1 MAVPAATTGQFVHL
15 HVHSEYSML
24 DGAARVSDLFEE
36 AARMGMPALALTDH
50 GNVYGAYEF
59 WKKGTAAGV
68 KPIIG
73 MEAYVTPGT
82 SRFERTRVRWGAGG
96 EDDVSGGGAFTH
108 MTLLAETTRGMHNL
122 FRMASLASLEGYFYR
137 PRVDRDLLS
146 TYSEGM
152 IATTGCVSGE
162 IPTRLRLGDYAGA
175 RRAAGEL
182 QDVFGRDS
190 FFCELM
196 DHGLEIERRA
206 HTDLLRLAEDL
217 SMPLLATND
226 LHYTYAKDAAAH
238 EVLLCVQS
246 GKTLAD
252 PNRFKFDAHDFYLKT
267 PQEMR
272 AVWRELPQ
280 ACDNTLLV
288 AERCEVGFDE
298 GADLLP
304 RFDVPDGHTEET
316 WLRAEVRRGLER
328 RFPGDVPAPYRER
341 ADFELSVMAQMGFPG
356 YFLVVADLCR
366 YAREAGIR
374 VGPGRGSATGSLIAY
389 ALHITELD
397 PIEHG
402 LLFERFLNPERVSM
416 PDIDLDF
423 DERRRGDMIRYAT
436 EKYGED
442 RVSQIITYSTIK
454 AKAAIKD
461 AARVLGLPYGIG
473 DKITKAMPS
482 PIMGKDVSLAGIFD
496 ATHERY
502 GEAREFRALYESD
515 QEVKQV
521 VDTARG
527 LEGLRRQWGVH
538 AAGVILSREPLLDV
552 IPIQRREQDGAI
564 ITQFDMGACESL
576 GLLKMDFLG
585 LRNLTV
591 LDDALRH
598 IKDNRGEEFDLETM
612 PLDRPEAY
620 ELLCRGDT
628 IGVFQFEG
636 QAMRSL
642 IRSMQPSEFNDIA
655 ALNALYRPGPMGMGS
670 HINYVERKHG
680 RQRMDPIHPEFAE
693 SIADILA
700 ETYGVIVYQEQVM
713 AIAQRVAGYS
723 LGQADLLRRA
733 MGKKKKAILDKEKV
747 PFRDGMRA
755 NGYGDGAIDKLWET
769 LIPFADYA
777 FNKSHAAGYGLVSYW
792 TAYLKGRYPA
802 EYMAALLTSVRDDKD
817 KSALYLHEC
826 RRMGVKVLP
835 PDVNSSG
842 ADFSPVGTDIRYGLA
857 GIRNVGHN
865 VVASIC
871 ATRRSKGAFSGFADF
886 LAKVEPV
893 VCNKKVIESLIKAG
907 AFDSLGHTRQ
917 GLLRIHAEAIDA
929 CMDTKRN
936 EAIGQFDLFGGTE
949 PDAVDSGLGLELTIP
964 VTEWDKPMLLAFER
978 EMLGLYVSDH
988 PLLGVEHVI
997 AAAVDCSVAALAGDD
1012 RGDGSVVTVGGIL
1025 STVVRKVTRRGD
1037 SWATATLEDLDGAV
1051 EVLFFPAC
1059 YQACSVLLA
1068 EDAVLL
1074 VRARL
1079 DKREE
1084 APRLIALEV
1093 IAPDLSEGPR
1103 GPLTITLPANRCT
1116 EPVVE
1121 RLKEVLATHPGTTE
1135 VRLAL
1140 TSAGRSTVLRLD
1152 DRLRVTAA
1160 PALMADLKQLLGPG
1174 CILG

>member
-1 MAVPAATTGQFVHL
+1 
-15 HVHSEYSML
+15 ML
-24 DGAARVSDLFEE
+24 DGAARVSDLFSE
-36 AARMGMPALALTDH
+36 AARMEMPALAMTDH
-50 GNVYGAYEF
+50 GNVFGAYEF

-73 MEAYVTPGT
+73 MEAYITPGT
-82 SRFERTRVRWGAGG
+82 SRFERNRVRWGAGG

-108 MTLLAETTRGMHNL
+108 MTLLAETTEGMHNL
-122 FRMASLASLEGYFYR
+122 FRLASRSSLEGYFYK
-137 PRVDRDLLS
+137 PRADRELLD
-146 TYSEGM
+146 TYAKGM
-152 IATTGCVSGE
+152 IATTGCPSGE
-162 IPTRLRLGDYAGA
+162 IQTRLRMGDYA
-175 RRAAGEL
+175 AAAKAASEL
-182 QDVFGRDS
+182 QDIFGRES

-196 DHGLEIERRA
+196 DHGLGIERRVHA
-206 HTDLLRLAEDL
+206 DLLRLAKDL
-217 SMPLLATND
+217 SIPLIATND
-226 LHYTYAKDAAAH
+226 LHYTFAEDAEAH

-246 GKTLAD
+246 GKTMAD
-252 PNRFKFDAHDFYLKT
+252 PNRFKFDARDFYLKS

-272 AVWRELPQ
+272 QVWRELPES
-280 ACDNTLLV
+280 CDNTLLI
-288 AERCEVGFDE
+288 AERCHVSFDE

-304 RFDVPDGHTEET
+304 QFEVPQGHTEAS
-316 WLRAEVRRGLER
+316 WLEAEVLAGLR
-328 RFPGDVPAPYRER
+328 SRLGAVVPAEYSER
-341 ADFELSVMAQMGFPG
+341 AAFELGVIAQMGFPG
-356 YFLVVADLCR
+356 YFLVVADLCQH
-366 YAREAGIR
+366 AKNCGIR
-374 VGPGRGSATGSLIAY
+374 LGPGRGSAAGSLVAW
-389 ALHITELD
+389 ALGITELD
-397 PIEHG
+397 PIVHG

-461 AARVLGLPYGIG
+461 AARVLGFPYGIG
-473 DKITKAMPS
+473 DKITKAMPAAV
-482 PIMGKDVSLAGIFD
+482 MGKDIPLAGIFD
-496 ATHERY
+496 PKHERY
-502 GEAREFRALYESD
+502 GEAKEFRSLYESESD
-515 QEVKQV
+515 VKKV

-538 AAGVILSREPLLDV
+538 AAGVILSHYPLLDV

-591 LDDALRH
+591 LDDSLRH
-598 IKDNRGEEFDLETM
+598 VKDNRGEDVVLETL
-612 PLDRPEAY
+612 PLNLPEAY

-636 QAMRSL
+636 GPMRSL
-642 IRSMQPSEFNDIA
+642 IRALQPSQFEDIA

-670 HINYVERKHG
+670 HLAYVERKHG
-680 RQRMDPIHPEFAE
+680 RQPIAPIHPELAE
-693 SIADILA
+693 SIKDILA

-713 AIAQRVAGYS
+713 AIAQKVAGYS

-733 MGKKKKAILDKEKV
+733 MGKKKKEILDKEKV
-747 PFRDGMRA
+747 PFSEGMRA
-755 NGYGDGAIDKLWET
+755 NGFGTAAIDVLWET

-792 TAYLKGRYPA
+792 TAYLKGKYPA

-835 PDVNSSG
+835 PDVNSSN

-857 GIRNVGHN
+857 GIRNVGTN

-871 ATRRSKGAFSGFADF
+871 TTRKSKGAYTSFADF
-886 LAKVEPV
+886 LAKVDPV

-917 GLLRIHAEAIDA
+917 GLLRVHAEAVDA
-929 CMDTKRN
+929 VMDTKRN
-936 EAIGQFDLFGGTE
+936 EAVGQFDLFGGGGDDQE
-949 PDAVDSGLGLELTIP
+949 PTLGLDLNIP
-964 VTEWDKPMLLAFER
+964 LTEWEKSILLAYER

-988 PLLGVEHVI
+988 PLLGIEHVI
-997 AAAVDCSVAALAGDD
+997 AAAVDCPVSALSAEE
-1012 RGDGSVVTVGGIL
+1012 RGDGQVVNVGGIL
-1025 STVVRKVTRRGD
+1025 STVTRKMTKRGD
-1037 SWATATLEDLDGAV
+1037 SWATATLEDLEGAI

-1059 YQACSVLLA
+1059 YQQCGVHLA

-1074 VRARL
+1074 IRGRL
-1079 DKREE
+1079 DKREDQ
-1084 APRLIALEV
+1084 PRLIAMDV
-1093 IAPDLSEGPR
+1093 TVPDISQGPR
-1103 GPLTITLPANRCT
+1103 GPVKLAIPANRCT
-1116 EPVVE
+1116 QPVVE

-1135 VRLAL
+1135 VQLNL
-1140 TSAGRSTVLRLD
+1140 TSSGRSTVLRLD
-1152 DRLRVTAA
+1152 DRLRVTAS

-1174 CILG
+1174 CITG

>member
-1 MAVPAATTGQFVHL
+1 VHL

-36 AARMGMPALALTDH
+36 AARMGMPALAMTDH
-50 GNVYGAYEF
+50 GNVFGAYEF

-73 MEAYVTPGT
+73 MEAYITPGT
-82 SRFERTRVRWGAGG
+82 SRFERTRVKWNNGG
-96 EDDVSGGGAFTH
+96 DDDVSGGGAFTH
-108 MTLLAETTRGMHNL
+108 MTMLAETTEGMHNL
-122 FRMASLASLEGYFYR
+122 FRLASRSSLEGFFYKAR
-137 PRVDRDLLS
+137 ADRELI
-146 TYSEGM
+146 SEYAKGL
-152 IATTGCVSGE
+152 IATTGCPSGE
-162 IPTRLRLGDYAGA
+162 IQTRLRIGDYPAA
-175 RRAAGEL
+175 RKVAGEL
-182 QDVFGRDS
+182 QDIFGRDS

-196 DHGLEIERRA
+196 DHGLDIERRVHA
-206 HTDLLRLAEDL
+206 DLLRLADEL
-217 SMPLLATND
+217 SIPLVASND
-226 LHYTYAKDAAAH
+226 LHYTHAGDAEAH

-246 GKTLAD
+246 GSTMAD
-252 PNRFKFDAHDFYLKT
+252 PKRFKFDAQDFYLKT
-267 PQEMR
+267 SQEMR
-272 AVWRELPQ
+272 AVWTELPA
-280 ACDNTLLV
+280 ACDNTLLI
-288 AERCEVGFDE
+288 ASRCDVTFDE
-298 GADLLP
+298 NADLMP
-304 RFDVPDGHTEET
+304 QFTVPDGHTEAS
-316 WLRAEVRRGLER
+316 WLESLVSDGVRD
-328 RFPGDVPAPYRER
+328 RFGGKDAPPAYGER
-341 ADFELSVMAQMGFPG
+341 AAFELGVIEQMGFPG

-366 YAREAGIR
+366 HARDSSIR
-374 VGPGRGSATGSLIAY
+374 LGPGRGSAAGSLVAW
-389 ALHITELD
+389 ALRITELD

-402 LLFERFLNPERVSM
+402 LLFERFLNPERISM

-461 AARVLGLPYGIG
+461 AARVLGYPYGIG
-473 DKITKAMPS
+473 DKITKAMPAAV
-482 PIMGKDVSLAGIFD
+482 MGKDIPLAGIFD
-496 ATHERY
+496 SSHERY
-502 GEAREFRALYESD
+502 GEAKDFRALYDSEPD
-515 QEVKQV
+515 VKKV

-538 AAGVILSREPLLDV
+538 AAGVILSRYPLLDV

-591 LDDALRH
+591 LDDSLRH
-598 IKDNRGEEFDLETM
+598 IKENRGEEIELESM

-636 QAMRSL
+636 GPMRSL
-642 IRSMQPSEFNDIA
+642 IRSLQPSQFEDIA

-670 HINYVERKHG
+670 HLAYVERKHG
-680 RQRMDPIHPEFAE
+680 RQRIDPIHPEFTE
-693 SIADILA
+693 TLADILA

-713 AIAQRVAGYS
+713 AIAQKVAGYS

-733 MGKKKKAILDKEKV
+733 MGKKKKAILDKEYG
-747 PFRDGMRA
+747 PFSEGMKER
-755 NGYGDGAIDKLWET
+755 GYGEVAIAKLWET

-792 TAYLKGRYPA
+792 TAYLKSKYPA

-835 PDVNSSG
+835 PDVNFSN
-842 ADFSPVGTDIRYGLA
+842 ADFAPVGTDIRYGLA
-857 GIRNVGHN
+857 GIRNVGTN

-871 ATRRSKGAFSGFADF
+871 ATRRSKGAYVSFIDF
-886 LAKVEPV
+886 LAKVDPV

-917 GLLRIHAEAIDA
+917 GLLRIHAEAVDA
-929 CMDTKRN
+929 CMDTKRA
-936 EAIGQFDLFGGTE
+936 ESVGQFDLFGSGGDE
-949 PDAVDSGLGLELTIP
+949 DAPPSIGLELSIP
-964 VTEWDKPMLLAFER
+964 VTEWDKTILLAYER

-988 PLLGVEHVI
+988 PLLGIEHVI
-997 AAAVDCSVAALAGDD
+997 AAAVDCPVSALSGDE
-1012 RGDGSVVTVGGIL
+1012 RGDGAVVTIGGIL
-1025 STVVRKVTRRGD
+1025 STVTRKMTKRGD
-1037 SWATATLEDLDGAV
+1037 SWATATLEDLEGAI

-1059 YQACSVLLA
+1059 YQACGVHLA

-1079 DKREE
+1079 DKREDV
-1084 APRLIALEV
+1084 PRLIALEV
-1093 IAPDLSEGPR
+1093 TVPDISVGPT
-1103 GPLTITLPANRCT
+1103 GPVSITLPANRCT

-1135 VRLAL
+1135 VQLQL

-1152 DRLRVTAA
+1152 PRLRVTAG
-1160 PALMADLKQLLGPG
+1160 PALMADLKALLGPG
-1174 CILG
+1174 CIAA

>member
-1 MAVPAATTGQFVHL
+1 MPSAAEQFVHL

-24 DGAARVSDLFEE
+24 DGAARVSDLFTE
-36 AARMGMPALALTDH
+36 AARMGMPALAMTDH
-50 GNVYGAYEF
+50 GNVFGAYEF

-73 MEAYVTPGT
+73 MEAYVTPGN
-82 SRFERTRVRWGAGG
+82 SRFERTKVRWGSGG

-108 MTLLAETTRGMHNL
+108 MTLLAETTEGMHNL
-122 FRMASLASLEGYFYR
+122 FRLASRSSLEGYYYK
-137 PRVDRDLLS
+137 PRADRELLAA
-146 TYSEGM
+146 YAKGM
-152 IATTGCVSGE
+152 IATTGCPSGE
-162 IPTRLRLGDYAGA
+162 IQTRLRMGDYAAA
-175 RRAAGEL
+175 RAAAGEL
-182 QDVFGRDS
+182 QDIFGRES
-190 FFCELM
+190 FFCEM
-196 DHGLEIERRA
+196 MEHGLEIQSRVRA
-206 HTDLLRLAEDL
+206 DLLRLAADL
-217 SMPLLATND
+217 QIPLIATND
-226 LHYTYAKDAAAH
+226 LHYTYAADAESH

-246 GKTLAD
+246 GKTMAD
-252 PNRFKFDAHDFYLKT
+252 PNRFRLHSHEFYLKT
-267 PQEMR
+267 QQEMR
-272 AVWRELPQ
+272 AVWRELPE
-280 ACDNTLLV
+280 ACDNTLLI
-288 AERCEVGFDE
+288 AARCEVSFDE

-304 RFDVPDGHTEET
+304 RFDVPEGHTEQT
-316 WLRAEVRRGLER
+316 WLLSEVEQGLES
-328 RFPGDVPAPYRER
+328 RFPAGVPAEYRER
-341 ADFELSVMAQMGFPG
+341 AAYELGVIAQMGFPG

-366 YAREAGIR
+366 HARESGIR
-374 VGPGRGSATGSLIAY
+374 VGPGRGSATGSLVAY
-389 ALHITELD
+389 ALRVTELD
-397 PIEHG
+397 PIVHG

-461 AARVLGLPYGIG
+461 AARVLGFPYGIG
-473 DKITKAMPS
+473 DKITKAMPAAV
-482 PIMGKDVSLAGIFD
+482 MGKDIPLAGIFD
-496 ATHERY
+496 AKHERY
-502 GEAREFRALYESD
+502 GEAKEFRVLYESEPD
-515 QEVKQV
+515 VKKV
-521 VDTARG
+521 VDTALP

-598 IKDNRGEEFDLETM
+598 IKENRGEEIELETL
-612 PLDRPEAY
+612 PFDRPEAY

-628 IGVFQFEG
+628 IGIFQFEG
-636 QAMRSL
+636 GPMRSL
-642 IRSMQPSEFNDIA
+642 IRSLQPSTFEDIA
-655 ALNALYRPGPMGMGS
+655 ALQALYRPGPMGMGS
-670 HINYVERKHG
+670 HIAYVERKHG
-680 RQRMDPIHPEFAE
+680 RSPRVPIHPELEAPL
-693 SIADILA
+693 ADILA

-713 AIAQRVAGYS
+713 AIAQKVAGYS

-733 MGKKKKAILDKEKV
+733 MGKKKKSILDKEKV
-747 PFRDGMRA
+747 PFREGMHA
-755 NGYGDGAIDKLWET
+755 NGYSDAAIDKLWDT

-777 FNKSHAAGYGLVSYW
+777 FNKSHSAGYGLVSYW

-842 ADFSPVGTDIRYGLA
+842 ADFSPVSTDIRYGLA
-857 GIRNVGHN
+857 GIRNVGTN

-871 ATRRSKGAFSGFADF
+871 ATRKSKGAYAGFADF

-917 GLLRIHAEAIDA
+917 GLLRVHAEAVDA

-936 EAIGQFDLFGGTE
+936 EAVGQFDLFGGDE
-949 PDAVDSGLGLELTIP
+949 DAAPSLGMELVIP
-964 VTEWDKPMLLAFER
+964 VTEWDKTILLAYER

-988 PLLGVEHVI
+988 PLLGIEHVI
-997 AAAVDCSVAALAGDD
+997 AAAVDCPVSALSGED
-1012 RGDGSVVTVGGIL
+1012 RADGTVVTIGGIL
-1025 STVVRKVTRRGD
+1025 STVARKMTKRGD
-1037 SWATATLEDLDGAV
+1037 SWATATLEDLEGAV
-1051 EVLFFPAC
+1051 EVLFFPAT
-1059 YQACSVLLA
+1059 YQVCGVLLA
-1068 EDAVLL
+1068 EDAVVLI
-1074 VRARL
+1074 RARI
-1079 DKREE
+1079 DKREDT
-1084 APRLIALEV
+1084 PRLIALEV
-1093 IAPDLSEGPR
+1093 TVPDVSEGPR
-1103 GPLTITLPANRCT
+1103 GPVTVSLPANRCT
-1116 EPVVE
+1116 PPVVE
-1121 RLKEVLATHPGTTE
+1121 RLKEVLANHPGTTE
-1135 VRLAL
+1135 VQLQL

-1152 DRLRVTAA
+1152 ERLRVTAA
-1160 PALMADLKQLLGPG
+1160 PALMADLKELLGPA
-1174 CILG
+1174 CISN

>member
-1 MAVPAATTGQFVHL
+1 VHL

-24 DGAARVSDLFEE
+24 DGAARVSDLFAE
-36 AARMGMPALALTDH
+36 AARMEMPALAVTDH
-50 GNVYGAYEF
+50 GNVFGAYEF

-82 SRFERTRVRWGAGG
+82 SRFERTKVRWGSGG

-108 MTLLAETTRGMHNL
+108 MTLLAETTEGMHNL
-122 FRMASLASLEGYFYR
+122 FRLSSRASLEGYFYK
-137 PRVDRDLLS
+137 PRADRELLS
-146 TYSEGM
+146 TYAKGM
-152 IATTGCVSGE
+152 IATTGCPSGE
-162 IPTRLRLGDYAGA
+162 IQTRLRMGDYAGA
-175 RRAAGEL
+175 CKVAGEL
-182 QDVFGRDS
+182 QDIFGRES
-190 FFCELM
+190 FFCEMM
-196 DHGLEIERRA
+196 DHGLEIQRRVQA
-206 HTDLLRLAEDL
+206 DLIRLSADL
-217 SMPLLATND
+217 KIPMIATND
-226 LHYTYAKDAAAH
+226 LHYTFAGDAESH

-246 GKTLAD
+246 GKTMAD
-252 PNRFKFDAHDFYLKT
+252 PNRFKFDSHDFYLKT

-272 AVWRELPQ
+272 AVWRELPE
-280 ACDNTLLV
+280 ACDNTLLI
-288 AERCEVGFDE
+288 AQRCEVRFDE
-298 GADLLP
+298 NADLLP
-304 RFDVPDGHTEET
+304 RFTVPEGHTEET
-316 WLRAEVRRGLER
+316 WLRAEVERGLEFR
-328 RFPGDVPAPYRER
+328 YPGGVPAEHRER
-341 ADFELSVMAQMGFPG
+341 AAYELGVMGQMGFPG

-366 YAREAGIR
+366 HARESGIR

-389 ALHITELD
+389 ALRITELD
-397 PIEHG
+397 PIVHG

-461 AARVLGLPYGIG
+461 AARVLGFPYGIG
-473 DKITKAMPS
+473 DKITKAMPAAV
-482 PIMGKDVSLAGIFD
+482 MGKDIPLAGIFNPK
-496 ATHERY
+496 HERY
-502 GEAREFRALYESD
+502 GEAKDFRALYEAEPD
-515 QEVKQV
+515 VKKV
-521 VDTARG
+521 VDTARP

-538 AAGVILSREPLLDV
+538 AAGVILSREPLLEV

-564 ITQFDMGACESL
+564 ITQFDMGACEAL

-598 IKDNRGEEFDLETM
+598 IQENRGEEVVLETL
-612 PLDRPEAY
+612 PLDLAEAY
-620 ELLCRGDT
+620 ELLCKGDT
-628 IGVFQFEG
+628 IGVFQLEG
-636 QAMRSL
+636 GPMRSL
-642 IRSMQPSEFNDIA
+642 IRSLQPSTFEDIA
-655 ALNALYRPGPMGMGS
+655 ALIALYRPGPMGMGS

-680 RQRMDPIHPEFAE
+680 RQRNDPIHRELEAPLAE
-693 SIADILA
+693 ILS
-700 ETYGVIVYQEQVM
+700 ETYGVIVYQEQVL
-713 AIAQRVAGYS
+713 AIAQQVAGYS

-733 MGKKKKAILDKEKV
+733 MGKKKKSILDKEKV
-747 PFRDGMRA
+747 PFSDGMRA
-755 NGYGDGAIDKLWET
+755 NGYSPPAIDKLWET

-777 FNKSHAAGYGLVSYW
+777 FNKSHSAGYGLVSYW

-802 EYMAALLTSVRDDKD
+802 EFMAALLTSVRDDKD

-857 GIRNVGHN
+857 GIRNVGAN

-871 ATRRSKGAFSGFADF
+871 GTRKSKGAYSGFPDF
-886 LAKVEPV
+886 LAKVDPV

-917 GLLRIHAEAIDA
+917 GLLRVHAEAVDA
-929 CMDTKRN
+929 CMDTKRA
-936 EAIGQFDLFGGTE
+936 EAIGQFDLFAGGGGGDDE
-949 PDAVDSGLGLELTIP
+949 DIAPSLGMELVIP
-964 VTEWDKPMLLAFER
+964 VTEWEKSILLAYER

-988 PLLGVEHVI
+988 PLLGIEHVI
-997 AAAVDCSVAALAGDD
+997 AAAVDCPVSALSGDD
-1012 RGDGSVVTVGGIL
+1012 RTDGSVITVGGIL
-1025 STVVRKVTRRGD
+1025 STVTRKMTKRGD
-1037 SWATATLEDLDGAV
+1037 SWATATLEDLEGAV
-1051 EVLFFPAC
+1051 EVLFFPAT
-1059 YQACSVLLA
+1059 YQVCGVHLA
-1068 EDAVLL
+1068 EDAVVL
-1074 VRARL
+1074 VRARV
-1079 DKREE
+1079 DKRED

-1093 IAPDLSEGPR
+1093 SVPDVSEGPR
-1103 GPLTITLPANRCT
+1103 GPVTVTLPANRCT
-1116 EPVVE
+1116 PPVVE

-1135 VRLAL
+1135 VQLQL

-1152 DRLRVTAA
+1152 DRLRVTAG

-1174 CILG
+1174 CVSS

>member
-1 MAVPAATTGQFVHL
+1 MDSFVHL

-24 DGAARVSDLFEE
+24 DGAARVSDLFTE
-36 AARMGMPALALTDH
+36 AARMEMPALAMTDH
-50 GNVYGAYEF
+50 GNVFGAYEF

-73 MEAYVTPGT
+73 MEAYITPGT
-82 SRFERTRVRWGAGG
+82 SRFERNRVRWGAGG

-108 MTLLAETTRGMHNL
+108 MTLLAETTEGMHNL
-122 FRMASLASLEGYFYR
+122 FRLASRSSLEGYFYK
-137 PRVDRDLLS
+137 PRADRELLQ
-146 TYSEGM
+146 TYAKGM
-152 IATTGCVSGE
+152 IATTGCPSGE
-162 IPTRLRLGDYAGA
+162 IQTRLRMGDYAA
-175 RRAAGEL
+175 AAKVAGEL
-182 QDVFGRDS
+182 QDIFGRES

-196 DHGLEIERRA
+196 DHGLGIERRV
-206 HTDLLRLAEDL
+206 HGDLLRLAKDL
-217 SMPLLATND
+217 SIPLIATND
-226 LHYTYAKDAAAH
+226 LHYTFAEDAEAH

-246 GKTLAD
+246 GKTMAD
-252 PNRFKFDAHDFYLKT
+252 PNRFKFDARDFYLKSA
-267 PQEMR
+267 QEMR
-272 AVWRELPQ
+272 SLWREQ
-280 ACDNTLLV
+280 IEACDNTLLI
-288 AERCEVGFDE
+288 AERCNVSFDE

-304 RFDVPDGHTEET
+304 QFEVPEGHTEDS
-316 WLRAEVRRGLER
+316 WLEAEVFAGLHNR
-328 RFPGDVPAPYRER
+328 LGAVIPAEHAER
-341 ADFELSVMAQMGFPG
+341 ARFELGVIAQMGFPG
-356 YFLVVADLCR
+356 YFLVVADLCQHAKR
-366 YAREAGIR
+366 SGIR
-374 VGPGRGSATGSLIAY
+374 LGPGRGSAAGSLVAW
-389 ALHITELD
+389 ALGITELD

-461 AARVLGLPYGIG
+461 AARVLGFPYGIG
-473 DKITKAMPS
+473 DKITKAMPAAV
-482 PIMGKDVSLAGIFD
+482 MGKDIPLAGIFD
-496 ATHERY
+496 PKHERY
-502 GEAREFRALYESD
+502 GEAKEFRSLYESEGD
-515 QEVKQV
+515 VKKV

-538 AAGVILSREPLLDV
+538 AAGVILSRYPLLDV

-591 LDDALRH
+591 LDDSLRH
-598 IKDNRGEEFDLETM
+598 IKDNRGEDVVLETL
-612 PLDRPEAY
+612 PLDKPEAY

-636 QAMRSL
+636 GPMRSL
-642 IRSMQPSEFNDIA
+642 IRALQPSQFEDIA

-670 HINYVERKHG
+670 HLAYVERKHG
-680 RQRMDPIHPEFAE
+680 RQPIAPIHPELAE
-693 SIADILA
+693 SIKDILA

-713 AIAQRVAGYS
+713 AIAQKVAGYS

-733 MGKKKKAILDKEKV
+733 MGKKKKEILDKEKV
-747 PFRDGMRA
+747 PFSEGMRA
-755 NGYGDGAIDKLWET
+755 NGYGNAAIDILWDT

-792 TAYLKGRYPA
+792 TAYLKGKYPA

-835 PDVNSSG
+835 PDVNSSN

-857 GIRNVGHN
+857 GIRNVGSN

-871 ATRRSKGAFSGFADF
+871 ATRKSKGAYTSFADF

-917 GLLRIHAEAIDA
+917 GLLRVHAEAVDA
-929 CMDTKRN
+929 VMDTKRN
-936 EAIGQFDLFGGTE
+936 EAVGQFDLFGGGDNEGGE
-949 PDAVDSGLGLELTIP
+949 PSLGLELNIP
-964 VTEWDKPMLLAFER
+964 MTEWEKSILLAYER

-988 PLLGVEHVI
+988 PLLGIEHVI
-997 AAAVDCSVAALAGDD
+997 AAAVDCPISALAAED
-1012 RGDGSVVTVGGIL
+1012 RGDGQVVNVGGIL
-1025 STVVRKVTRRGD
+1025 STVTRKMTKRGD
-1037 SWATATLEDLDGAV
+1037 SWATATLEDLEGAI

-1059 YQACSVLLA
+1059 YQQCGVHLA

-1079 DKREE
+1079 DKREDQ
-1084 APRLIALEV
+1084 PRLIAMEV
-1093 IAPDLSEGPR
+1093 TVPDISEGPR
-1103 GPLTITLPANRCT
+1103 GPVKLSIPANRCT
-1116 EPVVE
+1116 PPVVE
-1121 RLKEVLATHPGTTE
+1121 RLKEVLGTHPGTTE
-1135 VRLAL
+1135 VQLNL
-1140 TSAGRSTVLRLD
+1140 TSSGRSTVLRLD
-1152 DRLRVTAA
+1152 DRLRVTAS
-1160 PALMADLKQLLGPG
+1160 PALMADLKQLLGPA
-1174 CILG
+1174 CITG